1 MSAPVL
7 IPLPSRKTS
16 AGEPEVTK
24 FIPRPG
30 RTPPARLQ
38 VVSEP
43 TEERTVCARDSG
55 RLTWKDILALR
66 GELPA
71 PSPKAPRAART
82 KKPAPFVP
90 PYLRE
95 GYRWDLVGSDL
106 HTHMQREAGKG
117 ASIRATPRNLSALLK
132 TAEWKGAKVAGT
144 VPSPHLG
151 TFERAFQAATKRV
164 EEAREEV
171 LKLDARI
178 VAATTPE
185 VRETLE
191 ASRRSVRK
199 DLEQRTKSADEAGK
213 QLDIVRAEEWI
224 RVVHPSGAEVQL
236 RPQWGE

>member
-16 AGEPEVTK
+16 AGEPEATK

-71 PSPKAPRAART
+71 PSPKARKAPRAA
-82 KKPAPFVP
+82 APFVP

-106 HTHMQREAGKG
+106 HAHMQREAGKG
-117 ASIRATPRNLSALLK
+117 ASIRATPKNLTALLK

-144 VPSPHLG
+144 VPSPHIG
-151 TFERAFQAATKRV
+151 TFERAFQAASKRM

-178 VAATTPE
+178 VAATTLE

-199 DLEQRTKSADEAGK
+199 DLDLRSQTAAQAKAH
-213 QLDIVRAEEWI
+213 LDDVRAEEWI